1 MQSIHTKQD
10 QLNELTSAKNGL
22 MSPDEIIQIYNQ
34 DTEGKHQRKLQKSQ
48 GPFDNVFQRN

>member
-22 MSPDEIIQIYNQ
+22 MSPDEIIQIHNQ
-34 DTEGKHQRKLQKSQ
+34 EPEGKYSPSQTRKLMK
-48 GPFDNVFQRN
+48 